1 MKRTVFTIVPEKPAP
16 RDPMD
21 TVCEFKW
28 NYPIFQVD
36 RGEFRS
42 CCRTPSRPVTED
54 QLQEKGID
62 AFLNSDHLIQSRLDL
77 VKGIRHDDCKTCWKL
92 EDQGMKSP
100 REPDN
105 FRYFMSREGLLSQDN
120 NSVEEAKKELSKID
134 SPDHRFLNARHP
146 YMMEISLG
154 NTCDLKCMYCNHHY
168 STQWATESIKHG
180 EITQAQYDREF
191 PSPPASFESTMW
203 EWFDK
208 VGKFNIQRINIIG
221 GEPLIIPKFYEYIE
235 IMKSKLMP
243 FKNIKNRI
251 KPILCIV
258 TNLNTPPNY
267 FKRFLESITDITEV
281 FNLEILVSMETLNDR
296 AEYIRNGINW
306 KRFESNVDQLFA
318 KKDVKFNVGF
328 LMTVSALSVAT
339 TKTFVE
345 YATELSKKYD
355 RPVGLKQNI
364 INFPRHQSPMILPPE
379 FANYIDQTIEYMEQ
393 HVDNMPDV
401 EDFHGRYDQYIIFL
415 KKLSATMKTHSDD
428 YTIVRREFYHW
439 FTEYNKRRNLNL
451 VETFPEYEK
460 FFEYC
465 SKL

>member
-1 MKRTVFTIVPEKPAP
+1 MKRTVFNIVPEKAVP

-42 CCRTPSRPVTED
+42 CCRTPSRPVSEE
-54 QLQEKGID
+54 QLQEKGIN
-62 AFLNSDHLIQSRLDL
+62 AFLNSDHLIQSRMDL
-77 VKGIRHDDCKTCWKL
+77 IKGIRHDDCKTCWKL

-105 FRYFMSREGLLSQDN
+105 FRYFMGREGLLSRDN
-120 NSVEEAKKELSKID
+120 NSIEQAKEELSKIN
-134 SPDHRFLNARHP
+134 SLDHKFLNAKRP

-168 STQWATESIKHG
+168 STQWATESIKLG
-180 EITQAQYDREF
+180 EITQEQYDREF
-191 PSPPASFESTMW
+191 PAPPESFESTMW
-203 EWFDK
+203 QWFDQ
-208 VGKFNIQRINIIG
+208 VGRFNIHRINIIG
-221 GEPLIIPKFYEYIE
+221 GEPLIIPKFYEYLD
-235 IMKSKLMP
+235 IMKEKLAP
-243 FKNIKNRI
+243 LKSIRTV
-251 KPILCIV
+251 KPTLCIV

-267 FKRFLESITDITEV
+267 FKRFLESITGITDI
-281 FNLEILVSMETLNDR
+281 FNLEVLVSMESLGSR

-328 LMTVSALSVAT
+328 LMTISALSVAT

-345 YATELSKKYD
+345 YATELSKKHD
-355 RPVGLKQNI
+355 RPVGLKQNL
-364 INFPRHQSPMILPPE
+364 INFPRYQSPMILPPS
-379 FANYIDQTIEYMEQ
+379 FAKYIDEAVEYMEQ
-393 HVDNMPDV
+393 HVDAMPDV

-415 KKLSATMKTHSDD
+415 KKLSDTLKTHTDN
-428 YTIVRREFYHW
+428 YAIVRREFYHW
-439 FTEYNKRRNLNL
+439 FTEYNRRRDLDL
-451 VETFPEYEK
+451 VETFPEYK
-460 FFEYC
+460 DFFEYC
-465 SKL
+465 GKL